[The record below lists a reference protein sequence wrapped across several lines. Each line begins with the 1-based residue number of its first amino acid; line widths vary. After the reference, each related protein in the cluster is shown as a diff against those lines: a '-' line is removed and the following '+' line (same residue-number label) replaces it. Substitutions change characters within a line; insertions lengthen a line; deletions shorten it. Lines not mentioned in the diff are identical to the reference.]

1 MGADGKTHLKI
12 PIFARKYFGAPW
24 LLNHRVDLHAELK
37 RLATSAEGPGQ
48 PAALRTGVKVK
59 SIDCDAGLI
68 ELVDGETIPADVIVG
83 ADGIHS
89 VTRTA
94 VLGRELIAQSS
105 GFSAYRCLI
114 PREKVIHNPNI
125 KTLLDGDESG
135 KGFSTFMGQDR
146 RLVAYPCRGST
157 LLNIVAIVPDETVGG
172 QATEQWH
179 AEGSLDKLMDSFKD
193 FGEDAKDILRAASSC
208 VLWQLRDQ
216 EPLETW
222 TKG

>member
-1 MGADGKTHLKI
+1 M
-12 PIFARKYFGAPW
+12 
-24 LLNHRVDLHAELK
+24 
-37 RLATSAEGPGQ
+37 Q
-48 PAALRTGVKVK
+48 
-59 SIDCDAGLI
+59 DCDGGVV
-68 ELVDGETIPADVIVG
+68 ELASGEKLTADVIVG

-94 VLGRELIAQSS
+94 VLGRELLAQPS

-114 PREKVIHNPNI
+114 PREKVIHNPTT
-125 KTLLDGDESG
+125 KTLLDGDDSG
-135 KGFSTFMGQDR
+135 KGFSTYMGKDR

-157 LLNIVAIVPDETVGG
+157 LLNIVAIVPDETVEGR
-172 QATEQWH
+172 ATEQWH
-179 AEGSLDKLMDSFKD
+179 AKGDLNKLLETFDEFC
-193 FGEDAKDILRAASSC
+193 EDAKDILRAAESC